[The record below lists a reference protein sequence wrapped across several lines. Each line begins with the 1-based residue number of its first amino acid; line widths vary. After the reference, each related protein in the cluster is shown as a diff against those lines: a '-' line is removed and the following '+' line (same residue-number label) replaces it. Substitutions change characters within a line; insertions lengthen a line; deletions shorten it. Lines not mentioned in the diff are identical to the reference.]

1 MTQVLL
7 SYADEP
13 DDPSHEDQ
21 LIRLWR
27 FLRSC
32 SVDARL
38 DLGEANERRDWALW
52 TAGRLR
58 EADYVLVIAS
68 PAYRRS
74 AGDVGAHEGP
84 GILWK
89 ARQVRDAFYAD
100 PNALKRFV
108 PLLLPGHGPGDVPEF
123 LASVTSTVYSVS
135 DFTVAGAEKLL
146 RMLLDQPEL
155 EVPPLGARPVL
166 GPRQIPPRPQPAPA
180 FRNVV
185 TGDVHGVVIQVGNA
199 GSVTVPGTPAIRI
212 GEGAATRTERAFE
225 DAARRAGGRLGTP
238 TGRAYR
244 EGPGF
249 VQHFTGGA
257 AICAVA
263 GKRAVV
269 VAGPIWDDLA
279 ALPGFPDGPGF
290 PTSGQLDAAARAVD
304 LDDGTWQAGV
314 LHRDPATQT
323 AWWHPRPRLDTKA
336 TGAFWLPTAGP
347 ADLTVRAVATL
358 PWQLDDQVEIT
369 RRTRDL
375 IEAALPEAPIS
386 TLLPALSLLRRAR
399 TAPGRWERASGPE
412 VRQTGQDAR
421 YDYTVRRPADGR
433 TAVRA
438 VARLLLPGSWTSA
451 VTVSVEFQANF
462 AVWASARPDGST
474 AGLRVTANEIVELWT
489 AAWHTATVVVP
500 GALVPSPECAALLA
514 PPTVTLQVK
523 ADTSLPAVV
532 DLSAF
537 GKPEE
542 LPGPQGAVTV
552 VAPIGLDRDE
562 RRAWAAKAL
571 TRLAREWGFADAE
584 EGIG

>member
-32 SVDARL
+32 SIDARL

-74 AGDVGAHEGP
+74 AGDGGAHEGP
-84 GILWK
+84 GVLWK

-108 PLLLPGHGPGDVPEF
+108 PLLLPGRSPGDVPEF

-146 RMLLDQPEL
+146 RMLTDQPEF
-155 EVPPLGARPVL
+155 EVPPLGERPVL
-166 GPRQIPPRPQPAPA
+166 GPKRIPLRPQPAPA
-180 FRNVV
+180 VRNVV

-199 GSVTVPGTPAIRI
+199 GSVTVPGSPAIRV
-212 GEGAATRTERAFE
+212 GEGADPRTERAFE

-238 TGRAYR
+238 AGRAYR

-249 VQHFTGGA
+249 VQHFTRGDVL
-257 AICAVA
+257 CAVA
-263 GKRAVV
+263 GQRAVV

-279 ALPGFPDGPGF
+279 ALPGFPDGLGF
-290 PTSGQLDAAARAVD
+290 PVSDCPDATARAVD
-304 LDDGTWQAGV
+304 LDGGTWQAGV
-314 LHRDPATQT
+314 LHRDPATRT
-323 AWWHPRPRLDTKA
+323 AWWHPRPRLGRNA
-336 TGAFWLPTAGP
+336 REAFRLPMAGP

-358 PWQLDDQVEIT
+358 PWQLDAEIT

-399 TAPGRWERASGPE
+399 TAPGRWARASGPD
-412 VRQTGQDAR
+412 VRQTGRDAR
-421 YDYTVRRPADGR
+421 YDYTARSPAGG

-438 VARLLLPGSWTSA
+438 VTRILLPGGRPWT

-462 AVWASARPDGST
+462 AAWASARPDGST

-489 AAWHTATVVVP
+489 AAWQTATVVVP
-500 GALVPSPECAALLA
+500 GALVPNPECAALLA
-514 PPTVTLQVK
+514 PPAVELQIK

-537 GKPEE
+537 GKPQG

-562 RRAWAAKAL
+562 RRTWAAKAL